1 MSRFTVANLPRMEVA
16 ALSQELLALKASDN
30 SVAVIDVRDG
40 DHIGGHIKGSRWVPS
55 HQFDEWLPTLLRQ
68 LEDTKTVVF
77 HCALSKQRGP
87 SAALRYIRE
96 REAKFGEDSVA
107 APEGTGTRGQEAPAA
122 PQAGE
127 QQEQQQ
133 QQQQVDGAEKAVPV
147 AQKVCVLR
155 GGFQRWQESHGPD
168 ERLTEAYVKDLW
180 EDY

>member
-1 MSRFTVANLPRMEVA
+1 MEVGRLTQSVHPPPA
-16 ALSQELLALKASDN
+16 QHVADLLSFPT
-30 SVAVIDVRDG
+30 

-55 HQFDEWLPTLLRQ
+55 HQFEEWLPTLLRQ
-68 LEDTKTVVF
+68 LETTKTVVF

-96 REAKFGEDSVA
+96 REVKFGEDSVA
-107 APEGTGTRGQEAPAA
+107 APEGTGNPAQNA
-122 PQAGE
+122 SAAAAAAIPAGE
-127 QQEQQQ
+127 QQEQAQG
-133 QQQQVDGAEKAVPV
+133 DGTEKTAPV

-168 ERLTEAYVKDLW
+168 DRLTEAYVKDLW

>member
-1 MSRFTVANLPRMEVA
+1 MSATEASRQAPLPA
-16 ALSQELLALKASDN
+16 ARDSLLTLSRGA
-30 SVAVIDVRDG
+30 

-87 SAALRYIRE
+87 SAALQYMRE
-96 REAKFGEDSVA
+96 REKQCGAESIASPMG
-107 APEGTGTRGQEAPAA
+107 
-122 PQAGE
+122 AGE
-127 QQEQQQ
+127 QGAPSSSTSTTTVHAKEDAAAIQQ
-133 QQQQVDGAEKAVPV
+133 GEEKKGTETPI

-155 GGFQRWQESHGPD
+155 GGFSKWQEAHGPD

>member
-1 MSRFTVANLPRMEVA
+1 MSRFTIANLPRMEVA
-16 ALSQELLALKASDN
+16 ALSQELLALKSPDN

-40 DHIGGHIKGSRWVPS
+40 VPPVDHIGGHIKGSRWVPS
-55 HQFDEWLPTLLRQ
+55 HQFEEWLPTLLRQ

-107 APEGTGTRGQEAPAA
+107 APEGSGTPGQEASAA
-122 PQAGE
+122 LGAG
-127 QQEQQQ
+127 QQQ
-133 QQQQVDGAEKAVPV
+133 QGEGAAKAPPV

>member
-1 MSRFTVANLPRMEVA
+1 M
-16 ALSQELLALKASDN
+16 
-30 SVAVIDVRDG
+30 
-40 DHIGGHIKGSRWVPS
+40 PS
-55 HQFDEWLPTLLRQ
+55 HQFEEWLPTLLRQ
-68 LEDTKTVVF
+68 LQDTKTVVF

-107 APEGTGTRGQEAPAA
+107 APEGTGTQGQASAA
-122 PQAGE
+122 AQAGE
-127 QQEQQQ
+127 QQEQQGG
-133 QQQQVDGAEKAVPV
+133 DGAEKTVPV